1 MSTPPSK
8 HREKGEE
15 VEVDEDDNDNNG
27 NNDNGNNDND
37 DDDDGNGNG
46 NTPTAA
52 ADDAIDDT
60 EYLPDDVADIRKTLS
75 CERRRRQSRQT
86 HSIQDLFPFP
96 FSPLIRPLTISD
108 LESCVTLE
116 NAAFA
121 DPAHRSTRE
130 KFIYRL
136 TECPELCMGVFCTV
150 VPSKTKGW
158 EIDTLHTAHPVETGR
173 DDGAVS
179 VLLAHIVATRSHDD
193 VVTDEAMDYPD
204 AYKAGKNNKSDNDDD
219 DGRPNVGHQD
229 TGRTI
234 CIHSLAVHPKLQG
247 VGMGKLIVK
256 AYLQQIKSSEIA
268 DRVALIC
275 QEYLVNYYKRH
286 GFTHVGPSKANF
298 GGGGWHDMAFDLC
311 GPAI

>member
-15 VEVDEDDNDNNG
+15 VDVDDNSD
-27 NNDNGNNDND
+27 NNDN
-37 DDDDGNGNG
+37 
-46 NTPTAA
+46 TPPAIT
-52 ADDAIDDT
+52 DDAIDDT
-60 EYLPDDVADIRKTLS
+60 EDLADDVANVRKTLS

-86 HSIQDLFPFP
+86 HGIQDLFPFP

-108 LESCVTLE
+108 LESCVALE

-121 DPAHRSTRE
+121 NPAHRSTRE

-204 AYKAGKNNKSDNDDD
+204 AYKTAKSNKSDNDGDD
-219 DGRPNVGHQD
+219 DDRPSVGHQD
-229 TGRTI
+229 TGRTV

-298 GGGGWHDMAFDLC
+298 SGGGWHDMAFDLR